1 MRKRRYRL
9 LIPAV
14 APLLLKSGYLLEAW
28 RHSPLDRWDWCF
40 FLLAGILTAAG
51 WKRIRNWAGRPDW
64 RGLWFLLPA
73 VAVWGAGIVKQVNAV
88 QTGGAL
94 LILFSSLFVLGGV
107 RLFSGM
113 LPILLIAL
121 AGCPST
127 TYWSEY
133 YIRISAGTA
142 PVGGLAFK
150 CCAAAALSVY
160 FLRAGRVYRLQ
171 TLLFVLGVLLLIGV
185 LYSRESRA
193 GYGQPLLIDP
203 ERTEVGG
210 YLGFPSALS
219 EQEQRFFEGHAVRR
233 AVYYGSVENI
243 RLLAVGITGDI
254 HRIHPAELCLKSM
267 DCDVL
272 SSREKILNPGG
283 RPLAALSEPGEGADL
298 RLVQRAGVV
307 ERKFPGIP
315 PQLET
320 ERALVRVSA
329 FDPDA
334 GFPGGG
340 RGEIAGF
347 PREYS
352 LPARRAAGEMTGSI
366 VMISANYFDPG
377 LLFVCGFGII
387 LIMISKK

>member
-1 MRKRRYRL
+1 MMKRRYRL

-160 FLRAGRVYRLQ
+160 FLLVRRVYRLQ

-283 RPLAALSEPGEGADL
+283 RPLAVQEIVALFPNRAKALIYVWYSGPEWSSGNFPAFRRSWKRSERWFAYQLSTPMPDSREAAEERL
-298 RLVQRAGVV
+298 RDFLVNTVFSSGTRP
-307 ERKFPGIP
+307 ER
-315 PQLET
+315 
-320 ERALVRVSA
+320 
-329 FDPDA
+329 
-334 GFPGGG
+334 
-340 RGEIAGF
+340 
-347 PREYS
+347 
-352 LPARRAAGEMTGSI
+352 
-366 VMISANYFDPG
+366 
-377 LLFVCGFGII
+377 
-387 LIMISKK
+387 